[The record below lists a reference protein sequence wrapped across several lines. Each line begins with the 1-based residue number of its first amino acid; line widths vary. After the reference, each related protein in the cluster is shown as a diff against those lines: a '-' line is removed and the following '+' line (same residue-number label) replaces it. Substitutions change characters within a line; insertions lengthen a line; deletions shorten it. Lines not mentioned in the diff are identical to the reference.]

1 MKIMHEEIR
10 ERIAELGKLMF
21 DRKLTDTAGGNISV
35 RAGDHVCITPRYA
48 GSKYQWRL
56 RPEQVLVTDME
67 GNKLEGE
74 GDISREAKVH
84 YALLKTYPESG
95 SVVHGHAQNIMVFCA
110 ANKPMPPGGEATQK
124 YGGSKVSR
132 YATAHS
138 GGLAANLLADFAD
151 QGDRIRASA
160 AAVMAVYHGLFV
172 LAKDLETGFDVTER
186 LDRNARVILQARSLF
201 PANVDPGEEM
211 YKACA
216 ETIAAFKASQAP
228 K

>member
-1 MKIMHEEIR
+1 MTLMHEDIR
-10 ERIAELGKLMF
+10 ARIAELGKLMF

-48 GSKYQWRL
+48 GSKHQWRL
-56 RPEQVLVTDME
+56 RPEQVLVTDFE
-67 GNKLEGE
+67 GNKIEGE

-84 YALLKTYPESG
+84 YALLKAYPNSG

-110 ANKPMPPGGEATQK
+110 ANMPLPPVVEATQK
-124 YGGSKVSR
+124 YGVIKVSK

-151 QGDRIRASA
+151 QEARINASA

-201 PANVDPGEEM
+201 PADVNPGAVM
-211 YKACA
+211 STACA
-216 ETIAAFKASQAP
+216 EAIAEFKASQP
-228 K
+228 S